1 MNSKASV
8 GTRNTQNHN
17 VILIGKDLQ
26 EIIRFSSLFK
36 TEVDQ
41 VAQGLFLLII
51 SKHLNPQLLP
61 ASCASV

>member
-17 VILIGKDLQ
+17 VILTGKDLQ

-36 TEVDQ
+36 TELDQ

-51 SKHLNPQLLP
+51 SKDLNPQLLP